1 MVNQRSFFAGHP
13 SYFRQEIMPVLRIFE
28 GKRKLILQKI
38 LKIIFLI
45 ALLIIAVVILLTFQL
60 ISQIA
65 AFILLPVV
73 VVVFAIVYRQLTKQ
87 YKMQFKL
94 QVITAIVNF
103 FDSTLQYDPH
113 GRVSKSQFVQSGL
126 FNTSPDRYR
135 GEDRVFGTLG
145 KTRIEFS
152 EVHAEYQS
160 QSTDSDGATHTSWH
174 TIFKGLFF
182 VADFNKQIK
191 GTTVVL
197 PDVAERLFGGVGKL
211 FQNIQKIG
219 RHPELITLEDPVFE
233 KYFVVYVD
241 DQNEARYILT
251 PNLMERI
258 VSFRQRTGQKLRLSF
273 SGENVYV
280 AIPSDHDMFE
290 ARVFRTLWSKTLIKS
305 YVDDMAMAIGV
316 VEELNL
322 NRRVWTKP

>member
-1 MVNQRSFFAGHP
+1 
-13 SYFRQEIMPVLRIFE
+13 MPVLRIFE

-38 LKIIFLI
+38 LKII
-45 ALLIIAVVILLTFQL
+45 LLIVLLLIAVVILLAFQL

-87 YKMQFKL
+87 YKTHFKL

-160 QSTDSDGATHTSWH
+160 QSNDSAVSYTH
-174 TIFKGLFF
+174 
-182 VADFNKQIK
+182 
-191 GTTVVL
+191 
-197 PDVAERLFGGVGKL
+197 
-211 FQNIQKIG
+211 
-219 RHPELITLEDPVFE
+219 
-233 KYFVVYVD
+233 
-241 DQNEARYILT
+241 
-251 PNLMERI
+251 
-258 VSFRQRTGQKLRLSF
+258 LRAH
-273 SGENVYV
+273 E
-280 AIPSDHDMFE
+280 
-290 ARVFRTLWSKTLIKS
+290 T
-305 YVDDMAMAIGV
+305 
-316 VEELNL
+316 
-322 NRRVWTKP
+322 

>member
-1 MVNQRSFFAGHP
+1 MANQRSFFGGHP

-28 GKRKLILQKI
+28 ARRKRILQKI
-38 LKIIFLI
+38 LMIIFLI
-45 ALLIIAVVILLTFQL
+45 ALLIIAVVTLLAFQL
-60 ISQIA
+60 MPLIA
-65 AFILLPVV
+65 AFVLLPVV
-73 VVVFAIVYRQLTKQ
+73 VVVFAIAYRQLTKQ
-87 YKMQFKL
+87 YMTQFKQ

-103 FDSTLQYDPH
+103 FDSTLQYDPR
-113 GRVSKSQFVQSGL
+113 GRVSESQFLQSGL
-126 FNTSPDRYR
+126 FNASPDRYR
-135 GEDRVFGTLG
+135 GEDRVFGVLD

-160 QSTDSDGATHTSWH
+160 QSIDSDGSTQTSWH

-182 VADFNKQIK
+182 VGDFNKQIK

-197 PDVAERLFGGVGKL
+197 PDVAERLLGGVGKFL
-211 FQNIQKIG
+211 QNIQKIG
-219 RHPELITLEDPVFE
+219 RHAELITLEDPAFE
-233 KYFVVYVD
+233 KYFVVYGD

-273 SGENVYV
+273 RGENVYV
-280 AIPSDHDMFE
+280 AIPSNHDMFE

-305 YVDDMAMAIGV
+305 YVEDMAMAIGV

-322 NRRVWTKP
+322 NRRVWTKG